1 MKSNEVYS
9 GETQLNS
16 LPQIDLSAI
25 LGTWIN
31 SNQETEWIRKFTIT
45 QEGEQVFIN
54 SYAGSS
60 PEDWGKIEVTTYV
73 DNHGQTGF
81 SAQYDLDRVEVLLAS
96 NTNKGLCIIA
106 TFLKFKN
113 GHNGTER
120 YGDRPN
126 FLSRE
131 FYYKLD

>member
-45 QEGEQVFIN
+45 QEGQQVFIN

-81 SAQYDLDRVEVLLAS
+81 SAQYNLDRVEVLLAS
-96 NTNKGLCIIA
+96 NTNKGCALLLLFSSLRMAIMGPNATAIA
-106 TFLKFKN
+106 LIFSVASFITN
-113 GHNGTER
+113 
-120 YGDRPN
+120 
-126 FLSRE
+126 
-131 FYYKLD
+131 

>member
-81 SAQYDLDRVEVLLAS
+81 SAQYNLDRVEVLLAS
-96 NTNKGLCIIA
+96 NTNKVCALLLLFSSLRMAIMGPNATAIA
-106 TFLKFKN
+106 LIFSVASFITN
-113 GHNGTER
+113 
-120 YGDRPN
+120 
-126 FLSRE
+126 
-131 FYYKLD
+131 

>member
-45 QEGEQVFIN
+45 QEGKQVFIN

-81 SAQYDLDRVEVLLAS
+81 SAQYNLDRVEVLLAPVALVPCR
-96 NTNKGLCIIA
+96 NTLP
-106 TFLKFKN
+106 LLLM
-113 GHNGTER
+113 R
-120 YGDRPN
+120 S
-126 FLSRE
+126 LSALFVANE
-131 FYYKLD
+131 SV